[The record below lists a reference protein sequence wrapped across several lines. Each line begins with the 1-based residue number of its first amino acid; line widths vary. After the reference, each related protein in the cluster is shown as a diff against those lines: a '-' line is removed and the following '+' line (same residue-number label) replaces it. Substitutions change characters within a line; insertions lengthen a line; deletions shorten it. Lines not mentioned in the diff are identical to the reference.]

1 MLPPPPNETMS
12 EAEVTSI
19 LNRTEGLRKD
29 GPRFSAKAFDPG
41 LQEVRLEGFFAHPS
55 SEIHLLRTYAAV
67 GAVPVGATNCL
78 NFGNPEKPE
87 VMWQFS
93 EVIAGMSEALS
104 AFGVPITG
112 GNVSFYNET
121 DSAGILPTPVV
132 GVVGVLEDTAALVG
146 QHYRGRAEALYL
158 VGALSDGG
166 SAGGKAPLGVS
177 EYLKV
182 IHGRTDGRPPAPALE
197 AEVRLGAFLRAGAAA
212 GLLRSA
218 KDLSEGGLFQAAI
231 EGVFAPDGSRLGLVL
246 ALEVGNRIEG
256 SLFGESPARALV
268 SVTPEDREALHA
280 LAEKHGVP
288 AEFVGLTGG
297 DRFQVIVNRRGVID
311 LPVDAVWDAF
321 GRGLEQA
328 MTEPAA

>member
-55 SEIHLLRTYAAV
+55 SEIHLLRTCAAV
-67 GAVPVGATNCL
+67 GAAPVGATNCL

-121 DSAGILPTPVV
+121 DGAGILPTPVV
-132 GVVGVLEDTAALVG
+132 GSSGSWRTRQGSSGSTTGAG
-146 QHYRGRAEALYL
+146 PRRAISWARCRTEA
-158 VGALSDGG
+158 
-166 SAGGKAPLGVS
+166 
-177 EYLKV
+177 
-182 IHGRTDGRPPAPALE
+182 R
-197 AEVRLGAFLRAGAAA
+197 RAGKR
-212 GLLRSA
+212 RSA
-218 KDLSEGGLFQAAI
+218 
-231 EGVFAPDGSRLGLVL
+231 
-246 ALEVGNRIEG
+246 
-256 SLFGESPARALV
+256 
-268 SVTPEDREALHA
+268 
-280 LAEKHGVP
+280 
-288 AEFVGLTGG
+288 
-297 DRFQVIVNRRGVID
+297 
-311 LPVDAVWDAF
+311 
-321 GRGLEQA
+321 
-328 MTEPAA
+328 

>member
-1 MLPPPPNETMS
+1 MVST
-12 EAEVTSI
+12 
-19 LNRTEGLRKD
+19 LNQTEGLWKE
-29 GPRFSAKAFDPG
+29 GPRFSGKAFDPG
-41 LQEVRLEGFFAHPS
+41 LEEILLDGFFAHPS

-87 VMWQFS
+87 VIWQFS
-93 EVIAGMSEALS
+93 EVNAGMSEALS

-121 DSAGILPTPVV
+121 DGAGIPPTPVV
-132 GVVGVLEDTAALVG
+132 GVVGVLKDTERLVG

-158 VGALSDGG
+158 VGAPSDGG
-166 SAGGKAPLGVS
+166 SAGGEAPLGVS

-197 AEVRLGAFLRAGAAA
+197 AEMRLGTFLRAAAAA

-231 EGVFAPDGSRLGLVL
+231 EGMFAPDGSRLGLVL
-246 ALEVGNRIEG
+246 ALEVGSRIEG
-256 SLFGESPARALV
+256 ALFAESPARALV

-288 AEFVGLTGG
+288 AQFVGLTGG
-297 DRFQVIVNRRGVID
+297 DRFRVIVNRRGVID